1 MIFHN
6 SFTLLFDDLSE
17 YLDSHDRSLLK
28 EDMLQLVYREN
39 LIDLGYYS
47 NQFILYVVKDYDW
60 NTPIKK
66 EYLREE
72 EIVNS
77 LNKACDEVLSYYRE
91 ITTSKT
97 SNPFE

>member
-1 MIFHN
+1 MILHN
-6 SFTLLFDDLSE
+6 PFTILFDDLSE

-28 EDMLQLVYREN
+28 EDMLQLAYKEY

-60 NTPIKK
+60 NNLVKK
-66 EYLREE
+66 RNLREE
-72 EIVNS
+72 EIMNS

-91 ITTSKT
+91 STINKT
-97 SNPFE
+97 LNPFE

>member
-1 MIFHN
+1 MYN
-6 SFTLLFDDLSE
+6 DSFTILSDDLSE

-28 EDMLQLVYREN
+28 EDMLQLAYKEY

-60 NTPIKK
+60 NNLVKK
-66 EYLREE
+66 RNLREE
-72 EIVNS
+72 EIMNS

-91 ITTSKT
+91 STINKT
-97 SNPFE
+97 LNPFE